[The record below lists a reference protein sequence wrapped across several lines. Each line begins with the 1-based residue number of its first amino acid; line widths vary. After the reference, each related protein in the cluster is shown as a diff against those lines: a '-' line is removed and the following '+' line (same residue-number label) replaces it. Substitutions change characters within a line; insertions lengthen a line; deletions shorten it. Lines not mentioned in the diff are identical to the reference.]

1 MAQTFKEVGVLRS
14 LKRKRSRLDGEGV
27 RKKG

>member
-14 LKRKRSRLDGEGV
+14 LKRKRSRLGGEGV